1 MKVRSFANK
10 IFGSTRVTLRAW
22 GIRDKN
28 LPPHW
33 HAVPAARRTGQQHG
47 ARRAARGAARGR
59 CGARGH
65 AGKATRHAGK
75 ATACPHAHSH
85 AGGGWV
91 GHRAAGSSSS
101 SPRQHPQASSD
112 MVAGPSSCKPL
123 WLARLSVSL
132 PLRRRH
138 PFPEGPGCRAACP
151 LQALKM
157 QHSTSR
163 PSNWT
168 VWTHSLNCRIST
180 AVLQASDCV
189 VSASSLLLR
198 AVLPFWRG
206 GTLGNAI
213 FLPR

>member
-1 MKVRSFANK
+1 MKVRSLANK

-22 GIRDKN
+22 GVRDKN

-85 AGGGWV
+85 AGGGGV

-123 WLARLSVSL
+123 WLARLSVPPECTPLSRGSRLSRSL
-132 PLRRRH
+132 PSSSSQN
-138 PFPEGPGCRAACP
+138 AT
-151 LQALKM
+151 
-157 QHSTSR
+157 QHVKAFQLDSMDT
-163 PSNWT
+163 
-168 VWTHSLNCRIST
+168 
-180 AVLQASDCV
+180 
-189 VSASSLLLR
+189 
-198 AVLPFWRG
+198 
-206 GTLGNAI
+206 
-213 FLPR
+213 